1 MTLLAQLRGDP
12 ELYTAPVATL
22 AARYGCSDPTVAEAR
37 REPRDCPR
45 CRRHEV
51 HDHGDP
57 EAFAAMLAEMGAEQE
72 RRKVAASFEPR
83 SFDPTKYAHRNGGIV
98 QPWRR

>member
-1 MTLLAQLRGDP
+1 MTLLAQLRADP
-12 ELYTAPVATL
+12 ELHTAPVATL

-37 REPRDCPR
+37 REPRDCLR

-57 EAFAAMLAEMGAEQE
+57 DAFAAMLAGQE
-72 RRKVAASFEPR
+72 RRRAAL
-83 SFDPTKYAHRNGGIV
+83 
-98 QPWRR
+98 RRIAAYTRRL